1 MYQVIWSDVAEEAY
15 EQTWNY
21 ILQNWS
27 MDTVFKLE
35 QQVQD
40 LLTNLS
46 LNHRMCS
53 PLNEYPGLRKCVI
66 NKHNS
71 LIYRI
76 DDAEQAIRIM
86 AFINNRMNHPF
97 FN

>member
-1 MYQVIWSDVAEEAY
+1 MYQVIWSDEAEEAY
-15 EQTWNY
+15 EQTWY
-21 ILQNWS
+21 YVLQNWS
-27 MDTVFKLE
+27 MNTVFKLE
-35 QQVQD
+35 EEVQN
-40 LLTNLS
+40 LLERLS
-46 LNHRMCS
+46 VHHRICQ
-53 PLNEYPGLRKCVI
+53 PLDEYPGLRKCVI

-86 AFINNRMNHPF
+86 AFIDNRMNHSF